1 MVGSFG
7 REGFPRA
14 VQSPGVTAW
23 PAGCTDPPLSALMY
37 ILASRDHKGK
47 AVGHSWYLMLGI
59 LSLSPRGGSVCVWLW
74 GKRCNALMVFRAAGV
89 DALAQVAYFHST
101 VAAVVRT
108 AK

>member
-1 MVGSFG
+1 MVPNAENS
-7 REGFPRA
+7 EPES
-14 VQSPGVTAW
+14 Q
-23 PAGCTDPPLSALMY
+23 
-37 ILASRDHKGK
+37 
-47 AVGHSWYLMLGI
+47 
-59 LSLSPRGGSVCVWLW
+59 RGESVCVWLW